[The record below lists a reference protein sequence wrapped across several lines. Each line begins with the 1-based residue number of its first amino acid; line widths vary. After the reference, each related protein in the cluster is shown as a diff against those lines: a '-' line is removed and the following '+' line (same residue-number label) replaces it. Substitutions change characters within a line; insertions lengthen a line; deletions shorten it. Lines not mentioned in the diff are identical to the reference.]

1 MFDWFGGWWIVGIDM
16 PKLFGAWIVHIVN
29 LKSDTATIVEGT
41 SILSTMI
48 KSKLLIV
55 LQVRKKSFNVQV
67 LKNRKKRINVL
78 ECHRIVDPSHCPIC
92 GHRYHDNKVNVQLDS
107 NEGDVY
113 AMENS
118 TLSSSCNLQ
127 LKVDISTH
135 YPPLTRSTSTSSSST
150 IVSCI
155 TMKESLAII
164 LQIQF
169 ILYWIVTWKCTC
181 FDSISILF

>member
-1 MFDWFGGWWIVGIDM
+1 MDSWNRYAKAFWCMNCTYCQSQIRYCYHCGG
-16 PKLFGAWIVHIVN
+16 N
-29 LKSDTATIVEGT
+29 LYPIYDDKEQTPNSATSEKKELQCT
-41 SILSTMI
+41 SI
-48 KSKLLIV
+48 
-55 LQVRKKSFNVQV
+55 KKS
-67 LKNRKKRINVL
+67 KKRINVL

-118 TLSSSCNLQ
+118 TSSSSCNLQ